1 VGGVGEEDMGRV
13 DGKIAIISGGASG
26 LGAASARMLAREGAR
41 VIIGDIDLA
50 SGRRVA
56 EEIGAVAS
64 VHKLDVTLERDWD
77 AIVAEAAQ
85 RWGRLDILVNSAG
98 IVIMGSIEEATL
110 EQFRKVMAVNL
121 EGTFLG
127 CRAAFKLMK
136 RSGTG
141 SIINLSSVAALI
153 GTPPDI
159 AAYTAS
165 KGGVAALT
173 RSIAAHCVSSGLE
186 IRCNAICPGSIRTP
200 MLLNAVERAVGAER
214 LEEALTEMA
223 KKEPIGLPDDVA
235 NMVVYLASDE
245 SRFMNGTQ
253 LVLDKGFSII

>member
-1 VGGVGEEDMGRV
+1 MGRV
-13 DGKIAIISGGASG
+13 EGKIAIISGGASG

-41 VIIGDIDLA
+41 VIIGDVDLA
-50 SGRRVA
+50 NGRRIA
-56 EEIGAVAS
+56 EDIGAVAS
-64 VHKLDVTLERDWD
+64 VYKLDVTLERDWD
-77 AIVAEAAQ
+77 AIVADAAQ
-85 RWGRLDILVNSAG
+85 RWGRLDVLVNSAG
-98 IVIMGSIEEATL
+98 IVIMGSIEETTL
-110 EQFRKVMAVNL
+110 DQFRKVMSVNL

-127 CRAAFKLMK
+127 CKAAFRMMK
-136 RSGTG
+136 QSGTG

-173 RSIAAHCVSSGLE
+173 RSIAAQSLACGLQ

-200 MLLNAVERAVGAER
+200 MLLNAVERAVGAEK
-214 LEEALTEMA
+214 LEETLADMA
-223 KKEPIGLPDDVA
+223 KKEPIGVPDDVA

-253 LVLDKGFSII
+253 VVLDQGFSII